1 MKLTFLGT
9 RGNIDARSPIHCR
22 HAALL
27 VSYRQRDVM
36 IDCGADWRGR
46 LDDVAPR
53 AVFVTHAHP
62 DHARGLEDGASCPV
76 HATAE
81 AWQEMRGWPIAHRHV
96 VRPRRRVEV
105 EGISFEAFAV
115 EHSLRA
121 PAVGYRVSAGRVVVF
136 YVPDV
141 VSINERAAA
150 LTGVRLFVGDG
161 ATLTRPPIR
170 RRDGHLIG
178 HTPVRTQL
186 GWCKDA
192 GIRRAMVT
200 HCGSEIVK
208 GDTAEVEA
216 RVRQMG
222 EERGVE
228 AAIARDGMTLV
239 LR

>member
-9 RGNIDARSPIHCR
+9 RGNIDACSPIHRR
-22 HAALL
+22 HTALL
-27 VSYRQRDVM
+27 VSYRHGDVM
-36 IDCGADWRGR
+36 VDCGADWRGR

-62 DHARGLEDGASCPV
+62 DHARGLKDGASCPV

-81 AWQEMRGWPIAHRHV
+81 AWQGMGGWPIAHRQV
-96 VRPRRRVEV
+96 VQPRRRVKV
-105 EGISFEAFAV
+105 EGIIFEAFAV
-115 EHSLRA
+115 EHSLRV

-141 VSINERAAA
+141 VSIKEREAA

-161 ATLTRPPIR
+161 ATLTRPLIR

-178 HTPVRTQL
+178 HTSARTQL
-186 GWCKDA
+186 GWCRDA
-192 GIRRAMVT
+192 GIRCAIVT

-216 RVRQMG
+216 RVKQMG

-228 AAIARDGMTLV
+228 ATIARDSMTLV